1 MSVGDGG
8 WVAGVGWGERGGQK
22 AGWSG
27 SNERVNWQS
36 KAANGVKLR
45 TSLSTIF
52 LPLPTN
58 GSSPSHTILPPPV
71 PLLIISMVVSCWNIL
86 LVGREYEPRPLGL
99 VDGKLAL
106 GGVVGW
112 GC

>member
-1 MSVGDGG
+1 MVGGWLGWDGG
-8 WVAGVGWGERGGQK
+8 ESEGQK

-58 GSSPSHTILPPPV
+58 GSSPSHTQSSPPLV